1 MTADAFPSP
10 FDGLMPLIPLPPG
23 SPPDL
28 TDAAAKPPAG
38 LPDKDTLRDRLD
50 DVAGRTAKLQTAL
63 FAEGTRSL
71 LVVLQGRDAA
81 GKDGVVRHLFG
92 RLNPMGLELTS
103 FKVPT
108 PLELSHDF
116 LWRVH
121 HAVPAR
127 GKIGI
132 FNRSHYEDVL
142 VVRVHNLVPAA
153 VWGARYEQI
162 NGFER
167 HLSESGVAILKFC
180 LHVSREEQRKRLLA
194 RLDDP
199 EKNWKF
205 NAGDL
210 RERDRWDAYTDA
222 YADALKRTST
232 SWAPW
237 YVVPADRKP
246 ARDLLI
252 AEVVLEALERM
263 KPVYPPVPGEVAELK
278 RLLRA

>member
-1 MTADAFPSP
+1 MR
-10 FDGLMPLIPLPPG
+10 LQPLAPG
-23 SPPDL
+23 STPDL
-28 TDAAAKPPAG
+28 TDAAAKPPEG
-38 LPDKDTLRDRLD
+38 LPEKDVLRDQLD
-50 DVAGRTAKLQTAL
+50 RVADRTAKLQTAL
-63 FAEGTRSL
+63 FAEGARAL

-92 RLNPMGLELTS
+92 RLNPMGLELSS
-103 FKVPT
+103 FKEPT

-121 HAVPAR
+121 KAVPAR

-142 VVRVHNLVPAA
+142 VVRVHGLVPPA

-162 NGFER
+162 NAFER
-167 HLSESGVAILKFC
+167 HLTENGVTILKFC
-180 LHVSREEQRKRLLA
+180 LHISREEQRKRLLA

-205 NAGDL
+205 NAADL
-210 RERDRWDAYTDA
+210 RERDRWDDYTEAYR
-222 YADALKRTST
+222 DALARTST
-232 SWAPW
+232 SLAPW

-246 ARDLLI
+246 GRDLLI

-263 KPVYPPVPGEVAELK
+263 KPVYPPVPEEVAQLK
-278 RLLRA
+278 KLLAK

>member
-1 MTADAFPSP
+1 
-10 FDGLMPLIPLPPG
+10 MPLQPLAPG
-23 SPPDL
+23 TVPDL
-28 TDAAAKPPAG
+28 TDAAAEPPAG
-38 LPDKDTLRDRLD
+38 LPDKQALRDRVEEIAD
-50 DVAGRTAKLQTAL
+50 RSAKLQTTL

-92 RLNPMGLELTS
+92 RLNPMGLELAS
-103 FKVPT
+103 FRVPT

-116 LWRVH
+116 LWRIH
-121 HAVPAR
+121 QAVPPR

-142 VVRVHNLVPAA
+142 VVRVHELVPAA

-167 HLSESGVAILKFC
+167 HLTENGVTILKFC
-180 LHVSREEQRKRLLA
+180 LHVSREEQRKRLLE
-194 RLDDP
+194 RLADP
-199 EKNWKF
+199 HKNWKF
-205 NAGDL
+205 NANDL
-210 RERDRWDAYTDA
+210 KERDRWDAYTEA
-222 YADALKRTST
+222 YRDALARTT
-232 SWAPW
+232 TKWAPW

-252 AEVVLEALERM
+252 GEVVLETLGRM
-263 KPVYPPVPGEVAELK
+263 KPVYPPVPAEVARLK
-278 RLLRA
+278 KMLET